1 MPIWDPKQRFPVFK
15 DSICLLRPGDRVKFV
30 PCSLEEF
37 DHVERKVEEGTY
49 QFNLIE
55 YQKFSVPAYKSWVG
69 ALDTSRRF

>member
-1 MPIWDPKQRFPVFK
+1 M
-15 DSICLLRPGDRVKFV
+15 KFV

-55 YQKFSVPAYKSWVG
+55 YQKFSVPSYKRWIDG
-69 ALDTSRRF
+69 LDPTQRL

>member
-1 MPIWDPKQRFPVFK
+1 M
-15 DSICLLRPGDRVKFV
+15 KFV

-55 YQKFSVPAYKSWVG
+55 YQRFWVPYYRAGSPQR
-69 ALDTSRRF
+69 LDRRGSEDDLT

>member
-1 MPIWDPKQRFPVFK
+1 M
-15 DSICLLRPGDRVKFV
+15 KFV

-55 YQKFSVPAYKSWVG
+55 YQKFSVPSYKRWIAS
-69 ALDTSRRF
+69 A